1 MFKMLAFKHGYLIW
15 HIMAIYF
22 SYLVFLVATV
32 AAFLYLLQDNNL
44 KRKNVNV
51 ILSRLPGLDV
61 LDKLNYRFI
70 GLGFPLLTLAII
82 IGSLWSKDITGF
94 YWSWNLRWVYSLVV
108 WLIYA
113 LTLHVR
119 LSAKLRGRKVALLS
133 LAAFTVIILS
143 LLVNC

>member
-1 MFKMLAFKHGYLIW
+1 MLNTLKDGYLIW
-15 HIMAIYF
+15 HIITIHL
-22 SYLVFLVATV
+22 SYLVFFAATA

-44 KRKNVNV
+44 KRKNVSA
-51 ILSRLPGLDV
+51 ILNRLPNLDT

-94 YWSWNLRWVYSLVV
+94 YWSWNLRWVYSLAV

-119 LSAKLRGRKVALLS
+119 LSAKLRGRKVAFLS
-133 LAAFTVIILS
+133 LAAAGVIILS
-143 LLVNC
+143 LLSNC